1 MSNSSTSSIV
11 GWLLSIILYLTLLA
25 TMAHFL
31 AQHNAKLLKYTANKK
46 NLLTVTLIEPKTTH
60 KVQEK
65 QQKVVKKIETV
76 NIEKPKEV
84 QETKRAEKVSKEV
97 KKPDFKDL
105 FSKIDLT
112 KVSEDTQ
119 QRKTKVRKKVEQK
132 SIDEVLKAQKAKEIT
147 KTLEF
152 QKQET
157 LTSASNEGVYDAF
170 KGRVSDILH
179 SRWQETVDTVSGT
192 VASVTIMIDNLGRF
206 SYKIESLSYNDDFNA
221 KLRNFL
227 EEMRDENF
235 PPYTDGGVFVMKTE
249 FKDELE

>member
-1 MSNSSTSSIV
+1 MSNSATSSIV
-11 GWLLSIILYLTLLA
+11 GWALSVILYLTLVM
-25 TMAHFL
+25 TMAYFL

-46 NLLTVTLIEPKTTH
+46 NLLTVTLIEPQTRQ
-60 KVQEK
+60 KVPQK
-65 QQKVVKKIETV
+65 IKKVVKKIETV
-76 NIEKPKEV
+76 NKETPKEV
-84 QETKRAEKVSKEV
+84 KKTKRAEKVSKEV
-97 KKPDFKDL
+97 KKPDFKNL

-112 KVSEDTQ
+112 KVSEETQ
-119 QRKTKVRKKVEQK
+119 QRKTIVRKKVEKK
-132 SIDEVLKAQKAKEIT
+132 SINEVLKVQKAKEIT
-147 KTLEF
+147 KSLEL

-157 LTSASNEGVYDAF
+157 IISPASEGVYDAF

-192 VASVTIMIDNLGRF
+192 VARVTIMIDNLGRF
-206 SYKIESLSYNDDFNA
+206 SYEIESLSYNDAFNA

-227 EEMRDENF
+227 EEMRDEDF